1 MPPAKIINPDG
12 EKPVDLA
19 RLQFGLFF
27 EKSTTKRLGDR
38 LVEAGLITPQQ
49 LELAVREQ
57 KRSGLLMGAVIQK
70 LGLATEED
78 ISLFLAKDSQTPTI
92 DVTKIE
98 TVAETIALVPYEF
111 CKEAAIIPYRHT
123 RDTLTLI
130 MADPFDVVA
139 IDRVEQMT
147 RLKVDVLTAPKPN
160 ILEKLAACHEREGSL
175 DQTIDELMKINEHKS
190 GDDTTAPII
199 RAIEQIIA
207 AAVRKSASD
216 IHFEPDEKSLR
227 IRMRTDGI
235 MQASMLIPKDLQD
248 PFLARIKVMSNLDV
262 SETRLPQDG
271 RFSFTL
277 GRKELNFRVSCLP
290 TSYGESV
297 VLRILDSGNLL
308 RSIRSLGLRKKEED
322 CLAKAVNMPHGIVL
336 VTGPTGSGKTTTLY
350 TALNGVNRTER
361 SVFTLEDPIEYRLP
375 QIRQTQISEK
385 IGLTFGNGLRTLLRQ
400 DPDVILVGET
410 RDTETA
416 QLMVRAALTG
426 HLVFSSLHTND
437 SISAVPR
444 LIDLGVEPFLLP
456 ATLRLIIAQR
466 LVRRLCPTCREPL
479 VDPCEHLR
487 SFNLPIP
494 TDEEPKLW
502 RPRGCPECRQ
512 QGYRGRVAI
521 FEIFEIDE
529 DYHPILTTGNVEKL
543 QALALEKGMARLFDD
558 GLRRAFAGDTTLEEI
573 FRVAFS
579 H

>member
-1 MPPAKIINPDG
+1 MATAKIINQDG
-12 EKPVDLA
+12 DKPVDLA
-19 RLQFGLFF
+19 RLEFGQFF
-27 EKSTTKRLGDR
+27 KQSTTKRLGDR
-38 LVEAGLITPQQ
+38 LLEAGLITAQQ
-49 LELAVREQ
+49 LELAIREQ
-57 KRSGLLMGAVIQK
+57 KRSGLLMGAVIHK

-78 ISLFLAKDSQTPTI
+78 IASFLAQDAQTPTI

-98 TVAETIALVPYEF
+98 TVPETIALVPYEY
-111 CKEAAIIPYRHT
+111 CKEAAILPYRHT
-123 RDTLTLI
+123 RDTLTLV

-139 IDRVEQMT
+139 IDRVEQLT
-147 RLKVDVLTAPKPN
+147 RLKVEVLTAPKPN
-160 ILEKLAACHEREGSL
+160 ILEKLASCHEREGSL
-175 DQTIDELMKINEHKS
+175 DQTIDELMKISEHKR
-190 GDDTTAPII
+190 GDDTTAPMI

-235 MQASMLIPKDLQD
+235 MQASMLVPKDLQD
-248 PFLARIKVMSNLDV
+248 PFIARVKVMANLDV

-271 RFSFTL
+271 RFSFTY
-277 GRKELNFRVSCLP
+277 GRRELNFRVSCLP

-308 RSIRSLGLRKKEED
+308 RNIRSLGLRKKEEEI
-322 CLAKAVNMPHGIVL
+322 LLKAVNRPHGIIL

-350 TALNGVNRTER
+350 TALNSVNRTER

-375 QIRQTQISEK
+375 QVRQTQINEK
-385 IGLTFGNGLRTLLRQ
+385 IGLTFSNGLRTLLRQ
-400 DPDVILVGET
+400 DPDVLLVGET

-456 ATLRLIIAQR
+456 ATLHLIIAQR
-466 LVRRLCPTCREPL
+466 LVRRLCPVCREAL
-479 VDPCEHLR
+479 VDPCAHLQT
-487 SFNLPIP
+487 FNIPVP
-494 TDEEPKLW
+494 TDQEPKLW
-502 RPRGCPECRQ
+502 KPRGCPECRQ
-512 QGYRGRVAI
+512 QGYRGRVPI
-521 FEIFEIDE
+521 FELFEVDE
-529 DYHPILTTGNVEKL
+529 DYHPLLVTGSIEKL
-543 QALALEKGMARLFDD
+543 QALAREKGMQRLYDD
-558 GLRRAFAGDTTLEEI
+558 GLRRAFAGDTSLEEVL
-573 FRVAFS
+573 RVAFAS
-579 H
+579 

>member
-1 MPPAKIINPDG
+1 MAKAKFIQQDG
-12 EKPVDLA
+12 DGPVDLA
-19 RLQFGLFF
+19 RLEFGQFF
-27 EKSTTKRLGDR
+27 KQSTTKRLGDR

-57 KRSGLLMGAVIQK
+57 KRSGELIGRVIQK

-78 ISLFLAKDSQTPTI
+78 IASFLAQDAQTPTI
-92 DVTKIE
+92 DVSKVE
-98 TVAETIALVPYEF
+98 TVAETIALVPYEY
-111 CKEAAIIPYRHT
+111 CKEAVILPYRHT

-139 IDRVEQMT
+139 IDRVEQLT
-147 RLKVDVLTAPKPN
+147 RLKVEVLTAPKPS
-160 ILEKLAACHEREGSL
+160 ILEKLAASHEREGSL
-175 DQTIDELMKINEHKS
+175 DQTIDELMKISEHKS
-190 GDDTTAPII
+190 ADDTTAPMI
-199 RAIEQIIA
+199 RAIEQIIV
-207 AAVRKSASD
+207 AAVRKTASD

-235 MQASMLIPKDLQD
+235 MQASMLVPKDLQD
-248 PFLARIKVMSNLDV
+248 PFIARIKVMANLDV

-271 RFSFTL
+271 RFSFTH
-277 GRKELNFRVSCLP
+277 GRRELNLRVSCMP

-308 RSIRSLGLRKKEED
+308 RSIRSLGLVKAHEEI
-322 CLAKAVNMPHGIVL
+322 LTKAVNRPHGIIL

-350 TALNGVNRTER
+350 TALNSVNRTER
-361 SVFTLEDPIEYRLP
+361 AVFTLEDPIEYRLP
-375 QIRQTQISEK
+375 QIRQTQINEK
-385 IGLTFGNGLRTLLRQ
+385 IGLTFSTGLRTLLRQ
-400 DPDVILVGET
+400 DPDVLLVGET

-416 QLMVRAALTG
+416 QLMTRAALTG

-456 ATLRLIIAQR
+456 ATLHLIIAQR

-479 VDPCEHLR
+479 VNPCEHMR

-494 TDEEPKLW
+494 EDKEPKLW
-502 RPRGCPECRQ
+502 RPRGCPECRH
-512 QGYRGRVAI
+512 QGYKGRVAI
-521 FEIFEIDE
+521 FELFEVTD
-529 DYHPILTTGNVEKL
+529 DYHPILTTGNVDKL
-543 QALALEKGMARLFDD
+543 QNLAKEKGMLRLFDD
-558 GLRRAFAGDTTLEEI
+558 GLRRAFAGDTSLEEV
-573 FRVAFS
+573 FRVAFAS
-579 H
+579 